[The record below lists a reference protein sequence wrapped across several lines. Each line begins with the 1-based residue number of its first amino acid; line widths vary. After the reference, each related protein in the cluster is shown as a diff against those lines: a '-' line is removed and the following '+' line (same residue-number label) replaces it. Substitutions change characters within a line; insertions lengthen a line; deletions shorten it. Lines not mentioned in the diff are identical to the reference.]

1 MARERIQARR
11 VQAMTTFSESD
22 IREAFQTFDRD
33 GNGFIGTRPSISVL
47 ACAAPSSNARTC
59 RRVGARIAACD
70 QDRVFRLPANA
81 DARDGSD
88 VKTAHVTGASD
99 LHNTYLAI
107 NENLTDDEVNTTL
120 SCAHARNKLHIGS
133 AGPLVHLSWAAAVR
147 ELGGSL

>member
-1 MARERIQARR
+1 
-11 VQAMTTFSESD
+11 MTTFSESD

-33 GNGFIGTRPSISVL
+33 GNGFIGTRPSISVFGVCGHRP
-47 ACAAPSSNARTC
+47 ATCMARIC

-88 VKTAHVTGASD
+88 VETAHVTGASD

-120 SCAHARNKLHIGS
+120 SCAHARNKLRISS

>member
-1 MARERIQARR
+1 
-11 VQAMTTFSESD
+11 MTTFSESD

-33 GNGFIGTRPSISVL
+33 GNGFIGTRASISVFGVCGDRP
-47 ACAAPSSNARTC
+47 ATCMARTC
-59 RRVGARIAACD
+59 RRVGAHIAACD
-70 QDRVFRLPANA
+70 HDRVFRLPANA

-88 VKTAHVTGASD
+88 VETGHVAGASD

-120 SCAHARNKLHIGS
+120 PCAHARNKLHIGP
-133 AGPLVHLSWAAAVR
+133 AGPLVQLSWAAAVR